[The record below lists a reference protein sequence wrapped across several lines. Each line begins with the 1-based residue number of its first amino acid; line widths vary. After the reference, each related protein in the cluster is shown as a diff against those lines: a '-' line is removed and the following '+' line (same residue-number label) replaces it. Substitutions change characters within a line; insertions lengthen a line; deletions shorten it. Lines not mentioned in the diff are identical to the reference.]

1 MRGKYNITVE
11 NAFIR
16 YEFTI
21 QRNITVIRGQSA
33 TGKTTLVEMI
43 REYNELPDTGINI
56 RCDKTLAV
64 LYGRD
69 WQDRLANISDSI
81 VFIDEQSRF
90 VKTHEFAEA
99 IKGSNNYF
107 VIVTREKLSELPY
120 SVTEIY
126 GIRTRGKYAGL
137 VGEYT
142 ANEFYR
148 IYADIPTRTF
158 EPDVIITED
167 SNSGFDFWNT
177 ETNSCKCISAGGKS
191 NIIKC
196 LKEDAKADKKYL
208 AIVDGAAFGAELEEM
223 IQYIKYRNQ
232 NVEIYAP
239 ESFEYI
245 LLTSGLSENVLKS
258 IVAEAKRHG
267 IKELRLFGSRA
278 RGDHDERSDID
289 LAAYGGKIES
299 FKLDIEEN
307 VPTLL
312 TFDIVDMEK
321 SNSNELKDIVKR
333 EGIVLYEEV

>member
-1 MRGKYNITVE
+1 MRGKYDITVE

-99 IKGSNNYF
+99 VKGSNNYF

-148 IYADIPTRTF
+148 IYADIPTRPF

-177 ETNSCKCISAGGKS
+177 VTNSCECIPAGGKS

-196 LKEDAKADKKYL
+196 LKEDAKENKKYL

-245 LLTSGLSENVLKS
+245 LLTSGLFKSNDINDKCNNTYDYADSVKYMSWEQFYSE
-258 IVAEAKRHG
+258 
-267 IKELRLFGSRA
+267 
-278 RGDHDERSDID
+278 
-289 LAAYGGKIES
+289 
-299 FKLDIEEN
+299 
-307 VPTLL
+307 LL
-312 TFDIVDMEK
+312 TAITKDTELQYSKHKLNVYYLSERNMELVV
-321 SNSNELKDIVKR
+321 NSLPDRLKIR
-333 EGIVLYEEV
+333 S

>member
-1 MRGKYNITVE
+1 MRMTSWSRRRHDITVE

-43 REYNELPDTGINI
+43 REYYELPDTGINI
-56 RCDKTLAV
+56 KCDKNLVV

-69 WQDRLANISDSI
+69 WKNRLLDISDSI

-99 IKGSNNYF
+99 VKGSDNYY

-148 IYADIPTRTF
+148 IYADVPTRAF
-158 EPDVIITED
+158 KPDVIITED
-167 SNSGFDFWNT
+167 SNSGFEFWNKVAPF
-177 ETNSCKCISAGGKS
+177 CKCVSAGGKS

-196 LKEDAKADKKYL
+196 LKEDADVDAKYL
-208 AIVDGAAFGAELEEM
+208 AIVDGAAFGAELEEL
-223 IQYIKYRNQ
+223 IQYIKYRNH
-232 NVEIYAP
+232 NVEVFAP
-239 ESFEYI
+239 ESFEYL
-245 LLTSGLSENVLKS
+245 LLTSGL
-258 IVAEAKRHG
+258 
-267 IKELRLFGSRA
+267 F
-278 RGDHDERSDID
+278 
-289 LAAYGGKIES
+289 
-299 FKLDIEEN
+299 
-307 VPTLL
+307 
-312 TFDIVDMEK
+312 K
-321 SNSNELKDIVKR
+321 SNEVNNKCHNTYDYADSVKYMSWEQFFAELLIAITKDTEMQYSKHKLNAYYLSARNMELITDSLPDR
-333 EGIVLYEEV
+333 LMIRS

>member
-11 NAFIR
+11 NAYIR

-167 SNSGFDFWNT
+167 SNSGFEFWNNVT
-177 ETNSCKCISAGGKS
+177 DFCKCISAGGKS

-245 LLTSGLSENVLKS
+245 LLTSGLFKSNDINDKCNNTYDYADSVKYMSWEQFYSE
-258 IVAEAKRHG
+258 
-267 IKELRLFGSRA
+267 
-278 RGDHDERSDID
+278 
-289 LAAYGGKIES
+289 
-299 FKLDIEEN
+299 
-307 VPTLL
+307 LL
-312 TFDIVDMEK
+312 TAITKDTELQYSKHKLNVYYLSERNMELVV
-321 SNSNELKDIVKR
+321 NSLPDRLTIR
-333 EGIVLYEEV
+333 S